1 MTPEDQ
7 GPVWAKIAF
16 HLARYFMA
24 IQQLGTAIELYLK
37 IERLSND
44 EKLFRKAMET
54 VYFARN
60 KAPYFRNHKVDEQ
73 SQK

>member
-1 MTPEDQ
+1 
-7 GPVWAKIAF
+7 
-16 HLARYFMA
+16 MA

-54 VYFARN
+54 VYFARI